1 MRKHTVSWAPGVNRT
16 CFQSEFLQSFKFQ
29 PPNSSSS
36 PTPSARINVCGATRT
51 PGGEP
56 GKRKDFRPSGPE
68 GFPVLHEPVRLR
80 RPREVRD
87 EPFKPP
93 GRAPQA
99 APRGAARRRAAALKG
114 RRSCLPARLM
124 PLLLVVKTDLGLRL
138 SNLVVLKSFSPCYG
152 SKKNFFPL
160 LRIVWHCTYF

>member
-1 MRKHTVSWAPGVNRT
+1 MRKHTVSWAPEVNRT
-16 CFQSEFLQSFKFQ
+16 CFQSEFLQSFKFH
-29 PPNSSSS
+29 PPNPSSS

-51 PGGEP
+51 PGGES
-56 GKRKDFRPSGPE
+56 GKRRDFRPSGPG
-68 GFPVLHEPVRLR
+68 GFPVLRGPVRLQ
-80 RPREVRD
+80 RPRDGRD
-87 EPFKPP
+87 EPFKAP

-99 APRGAARRRAAALKG
+99 APAAALKG
-114 RRSCLPARLM
+114 RRSCLPARLI
-124 PLLLVVKTDLGLRL
+124 PLLLAVKTDLGLRL